1 MPNMKDTNEISAQL
15 IEEAINNNELILH
28 YQLQSSVSSNKIVSM
43 EALTRWQSSVLGNV
57 DTAKFIG
64 ALEVCETSL
73 VAKFHKWLLR
83 KALTQIVAW
92 QEINVAVPVFL
103 NFSTRYLQ
111 EKECLTVITTLLQE
125 YNLSP
130 SCIGIEVTESSAITN
145 MSDIKF
151 VLQGLH
157 ELGIKIALD
166 DFCTSYCSLEYLSE
180 LPTSIIKID
189 RRFIQGLVH
198 QDSRYQKS
206 VSIMLEAIV
215 DMAIKLG
222 VEVIAEGVETLQQL
236 EQVTYLGCDTYQGY
250 LYCPPIPAD
259 YVSAMILNAQNKRSN
274 LSSQLQAISLI

>member
-1 MPNMKDTNEISAQL
+1 MKDTNEISAKL
-15 IEEAINNNELILH
+15 IEEAINNNELLLH

-43 EALTRWQSSVLGNV
+43 EALTRWQSPALGNV

-64 ALEVCETSL
+64 ALEICGTSL

-92 QEINVAVPVFL
+92 QEIGVSVPVFL

-111 EKECLTVITTLLQE
+111 EEECLTVIPTLLQE
-125 YNLSP
+125 YNLPP

-145 MSDIKF
+145 MAGIKF

-157 ELGIKIALD
+157 EIGIKIALD

-180 LPTSIIKID
+180 LPASIIKID
-189 RRFIQGLVH
+189 QRFIHGLAH

-206 VSIMLEAIV
+206 VSIMLDAIV
-215 DMAIKLG
+215 DMSIKLG
-222 VEVIAEGVETLQQL
+222 VEVVAEGVETLQQL

-259 YVSAMILNAQNKRSN
+259 YVAAMILNTQSQRSN
-274 LSSQLQAISLI
+274 LSSQLQAITMI